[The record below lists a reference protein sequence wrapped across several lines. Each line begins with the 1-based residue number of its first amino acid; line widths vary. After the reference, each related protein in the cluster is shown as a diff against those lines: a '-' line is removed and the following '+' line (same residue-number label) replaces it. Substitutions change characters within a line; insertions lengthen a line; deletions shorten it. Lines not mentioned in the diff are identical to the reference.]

1 MEKSKKIY
9 GIPDKDYFFDNW
21 IFIIITLFIFP
32 HLAIFLL
39 IRRTILHRRNLFK
52 IGNILIILGFIFFSI
67 SGLFCYAT
75 TIAEYTMEE
84 IDLLI
89 YFIMFNA
96 IIGSILF
103 ILGMYNKIKA
113 RRYRKYIDLIVNK
126 KVEDLNGI
134 SAATRLSKNRVI
146 KDLNTLIDRRY
157 LERYVIDEK
166 RNKIYLPEG
175 YIEELNSIKNILTRV
190 VTCKNCGASNKV
202 EEKVGSCEYC
212 GSYIS

>member
-32 HLAIFLL
+32 PLAIFLL

-84 IDLLI
+84 IDLLL